1 AKRRVVCEEPEVP
14 EELPTEAFSLAA
26 AVREMGLILNDLSN
40 LIRDAQKRK
49 DEGRSSKH
57 KMIPVVL

>member
-1 AKRRVVCEEPEVP
+1 MAPLHWVQQLHERNEDEC
-14 EELPTEAFSLAA
+14 LDAWCTC
-26 AVREMGLILNDLSN
+26 LNCRSY
-40 LIRDAQKRK
+40 QKRK